1 MPDGHVQ
8 RIDKHKKHVLVV
20 RNGRRFVA
28 DIEQVDADARV
39 VGARVHFDVVH
50 RNGVERADRV
60 HLASG
65 TRTNKRQRRFGDLTG
80 AKRPGAKVKS
90 TSSTRLGIDVTS
102 QPLRVAR
109 AWVESVQDGRF
120 DDATS
125 LYAPDALLHTAS
137 QTQSGRKHIR
147 AAIEDVIAPLVGSGN
162 LDVRGV
168 DQLVVVSGD
177 SGVDCWIEVDSGAIT
192 EQWCNTEP
200 AFAHEAEDETQI
212 SIIRSGGIDSSQ
224 EQRLRDDIQRVA
236 KRVHIP
242 IDQVRVKI
250 DSPAT
255 PAHPYSVS
263 VAMHAGALH
272 VRSHVTAPTFEDAL
286 DTACLRLRTQL
297 DRATDRRRR
306 TPEQHRPDE
315 RSWRHGDRRTVSDL
329 LPAGPTPSERELVR
343 HKSWGPTSSSLDEAL
358 WDMDLADYDFYLF
371 VEETTGTPAVVWR
384 SEGSAFYQVAD
395 GRRLEQD
402 PEVVTPVTRRAL
414 ARSPSEA
421 IHQLNETGE
430 PFVFALAADG
440 AAYVVYRRLDGHYG
454 LIEQASDNGV
464 DMEET

>member
-1 MPDGHVQ
+1 MPDGHIQ
-8 RIDKHKKHVLVV
+8 RIDLNKKHVLVV

-28 DIEQVDADARV
+28 DIDEVDADARV
-39 VGARVHFDVVH
+39 VGARVHFDVAN
-50 RNGVERADRV
+50 RDGVERADRV
-60 HLASG
+60 QLASG

-102 QPLRVAR
+102 QPLRVVR
-109 AWVESVQDGRF
+109 AWIESVQDARF

-125 LYAPDALLHTAS
+125 LYTPEASMHTVS
-137 QTQSGRKHIR
+137 HTFSGRKHIR
-147 AAIEDVIAPLVGSGN
+147 AAIEDVIAPLVGTGH

-168 DQLVVVSGD
+168 DQLVVVSDG
-177 SGVDCWIEVDSGAIT
+177 SGVDCWVEVDSGAIT
-192 EQWCNTEP
+192 EQWCNIEP
-200 AFAHEAEDETQI
+200 AFADDTASETPI
-212 SIIRSGGIDSSQ
+212 SIIRSGGIDPSQ

-297 DRATDRRRR
+297 DRATDRKRRI
-306 TPEQHRPDE
+306 PQHHRPDDG
-315 RSWRHGDRRTVSDL
+315 SWRHGDRRTVSDL
-329 LPAGPTPSERELVR
+329 LPAGPTPNQRELVR
-343 HKSWGPTSSSLDEAL
+343 HKSWGPTTSSLDEAL

-371 VEETTGTPAVVWR
+371 VEETTSVPAVVWR
-384 SEGSAFYQVAD
+384 SDGSAFYQVAN
-395 GRRLEQD
+395 GRPIETD
-402 PEVVTPVTRRAL
+402 HEVATHVVRRAPTC
-414 ARSPSEA
+414 SPAQA
-421 IHQLNETGE
+421 ITELNETAE
-430 PFVFALAADG
+430 PFVFALTADG
-440 AAYVVYRRLDGHYG
+440 TAFVVYRRLDGHYG
-454 LIEQASDNGV
+454 LIEQASDKGV
-464 DMEET
+464 DKEET